1 MANMALV
8 RGMCVLAVAGGV
20 DAVGTAGRWV
30 GSNLCTGMIGSILG
44 AAVSAAGSI
53 FGGIQASKAMRKV
66 KDNVEAQRSRNKA
79 WYERRYNEDA
89 TQRADAQRILARTE
103 AAIRERNMAAAGT
116 QAVMGGSE
124 ESLAAVKAANN
135 EAMADAVSRIVAQG
149 EARKDAVEARYQQ
162 REAALDE
169 QLNNLET
176 GRAQGISQAVGGLS
190 SVGANLADAFGKDVK
205 EA

>member
-1 MANMALV
+1 MALV